1 MLNVAPYQGNTNQD
15 HTQISPHASQ
25 GGQNEQIRILYM
37 LVRMWSNG
45 NPLALLVGM
54 QTGAATL
61 ENSVEVPQKI
71 KNRPTL

>member
-1 MLNVAPYQGNTNQD
+1 MLNVAPHQGTTNQNP
-15 HTQISPHASQ
+15 TQISPHASQ
-25 GGQNEQIRILYM
+25 SGQNEQIRRLSM
-37 LVRMWSNG
+37 LERMWRNG

-61 ENSVEVPQKI
+61 ENRVEFPQKF